1 MYTRFHLQRV
11 KKIQRKISFCNLVF
25 VVTELF
31 NIIVNDFDAKK
42 SAYSNQVL
50 VVTKLVVPNK
60 YQKVDFKIL
69 VMQWRKATCSKIFF

>member
-1 MYTRFHLQRV
+1 ME
-11 KKIQRKISFCNLVF
+11 FCRSGKVG
-25 VVTELF
+25 TLF

-60 YQKVDFKIL
+60 YQKVDFKNL
-69 VMQWRKATCSKIFF
+69 VMQWWKATCSKIFFKCFYAGNLPPGCTRV